1 MAIHRN
7 EVMLVNLMNGY
18 RDKITVYDDPDMG
31 YMSYI
36 EHSDLLSWAER
47 AGCQSLVY
55 DMWHGKVIDS
65 FLGFEDDD
73 CRAGVMIYQN
83 KSGRRYVST
92 TDKRAF
98 EAIRVTGRNNRFGD
112 HPNMIPRNGK

>member
-1 MAIHRN
+1 MDIHRH
-7 EVMLVNLMNGY
+7 EVTLINLMSGY
-18 RDKITVYDDPDMG
+18 RDEITVHDDPDVE

-55 DMWHGKVIDS
+55 DMWNGKVLNS
-65 FLGFEDDD
+65 FLGFEDDA
-73 CRAGVMIYQN
+73 CKAGVMIYQN
-83 KSGRRYVST
+83 KEREEYVRSSE
-92 TDKRAF
+92 KRAF

-112 HPNMIPRNGK
+112 HPNMIPRKGK